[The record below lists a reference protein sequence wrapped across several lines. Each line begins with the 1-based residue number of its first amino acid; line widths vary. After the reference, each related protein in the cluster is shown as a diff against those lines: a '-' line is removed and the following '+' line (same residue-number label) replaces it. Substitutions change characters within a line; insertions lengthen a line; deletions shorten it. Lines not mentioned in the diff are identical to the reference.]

1 VPVVVGLGHCFDGV
15 CNLLAVDHHG
25 EWHANSKLTSMRG
38 SGRDNTVAWQRVG
51 GAYVKVTMV
60 TVALLRV
67 NDSEAQHGLLRRG
80 RPRDPPYH
88 LGFKESYFAHPPP
101 RPGRPLDGSVMRSM
115 RTRASGSFRKGP
127 ASDGDTRN
135 RMASRSDQ
143 VELETPHMAL
153 PTRHMVG
160 PWIPSEVRSQD
171 IAFDAPPS
179 RPHF

>member
-1 VPVVVGLGHCFDGV
+1 MA
-15 CNLLAVDHHG
+15 LATASMECVIYSRSTIM
-25 EWHANSKLTSMRG
+25 ANGTPTVSKLTSMRG
-38 SGRDNTVAWQRVG
+38 SGRANTVAWQRVG

-67 NDSEAQHGLLRRG
+67 NDSEAQHGLLWRG

-88 LGFKESYFAHPPP
+88 LGFKETYFAHPP

-135 RMASRSDQ
+135 RVISVLLFVLICA
-143 VELETPHMAL
+143 
-153 PTRHMVG
+153 G
-160 PWIPSEVRSQD
+160 
-171 IAFDAPPS
+171 
-179 RPHF
+179 RP